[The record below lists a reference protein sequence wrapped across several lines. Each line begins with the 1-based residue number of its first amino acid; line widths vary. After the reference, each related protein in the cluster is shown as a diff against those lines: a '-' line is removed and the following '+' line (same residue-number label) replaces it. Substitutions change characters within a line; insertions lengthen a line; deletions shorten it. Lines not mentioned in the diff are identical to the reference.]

1 MVGGSGMNY
10 YKDKETGDVHAYDDE
25 QMAVIARIN
34 APDFDNEKEQV
45 PAIFFEIDGR
55 IKGMHKMTK
64 KEVEVHINPPVTKE
78 QLIAEA
84 EARKQALIAEA
95 NAAIAP
101 LQDAV
106 DLGMITPVEEAALKE
121 WKIYRVLLSRVNT
134 STAPDTIWPVKPTL

>member
-1 MVGGSGMNY
+1 MNY

-34 APDFDNEKEQV
+34 ASDFDNEKEQV
-45 PAIFFEIDGR
+45 SAIFFEIDEK

-64 KEVEVHINPPVTKE
+64 KEVEVHINPPVTRE

-101 LQDAV
+101 LQYAV
-106 DLGMITPVEEAALKE
+106 DLDMATHEEESLLKE
-121 WKIYRVLLSRVNT
+121 WKKYRVMLNRVDT
-134 STAPDTIWPVKPTL
+134 STAPDIDWPVKP

>member
-10 YKDKETGDVHAYDDE
+10 FKDKETGDVHAYDDE

-45 PAIFFEIDGR
+45 PAIFFEIDGK

-95 NAAIAP
+95 NAAITP

-134 STAPDTIWPVKPTL
+134 STAPDTIWPVKP

>member
-1 MVGGSGMNY
+1 MNY

-45 PAIFFEIDGR
+45 PAIFFEIDGK

-84 EARKQALIAEA
+84 EARKQALIAEVHTETEMLRA
-95 NAAIAP
+95 KLALKRIKPDEESLLNTW
-101 LQDAV
+101 LDYLDELEAV
-106 DLGMITPVEEAALKE
+106 DV
-121 WKIYRVLLSRVNT
+121 
-134 STAPDTIWPVKPTL
+134 STAPGIIWPVKPVV

>member
-1 MVGGSGMNY
+1 MNY

-78 QLIAEA
+78 QLMAEA

-95 NAAIAP
+95 NAAITP

>member
-1 MVGGSGMNY
+1 MNY

-45 PAIFFEIDGR
+45 PAIFFEIDGK

-95 NAAIAP
+95 NAAITP

-121 WKIYRVLLSRVNT
+121 WKIYRVLLSRVNA

>member
-1 MVGGSGMNY
+1 MNY
-10 YKDKETGDVHAYDDE
+10 FKDKETGDVHAYDDE

-34 APDFDNEKEQV
+34 ASDFDNEKEQV
-45 PAIFFEIDGR
+45 SAIFFEIDEK

-64 KEVEVHINPPVTKE
+64 KEVEVHINPPVTRE

-101 LQDAV
+101 LQYAV
-106 DLGMITPVEEAALKE
+106 DLDMATHEEESLLKE
-121 WKIYRVLLSRVNT
+121 WKKYRVMLNRVDT
-134 STAPDTIWPVKPTL
+134 STAPDIDWPVKP

>member
-10 YKDKETGDVHAYDDE
+10 FKDKETGDVHAYDDE

-34 APDFDNEKEQV
+34 ASDFDNEKEQV
-45 PAIFFEIDGR
+45 SAIFFEIDEK

-64 KEVEVHINPPVTKE
+64 KEVEVHINPPVTRE

-101 LQDAV
+101 LQYAV
-106 DLGMITPVEEAALKE
+106 DLDMATHEEESLLKE
-121 WKIYRVLLSRVNT
+121 WKKYRVMLNRVDT
-134 STAPDTIWPVKPTL
+134 STAPDIDWPVKP

>member
-78 QLIAEA
+78 QLMAEA

-95 NAAIAP
+95 NAAITP